1 MLETNEYEQVL
12 RQLFGKTLMMHN
24 PGDFHPV
31 LRFFFVDALAH
42 IDYTIG
48 ILAYNFMS
56 IRNEMSREYLRWRV
70 DEEEKGDRKK
80 FRPFVNWLKA
90 EHPEDFAALPT
101 VWRMVYDDEN
111 PARYMSFRLVINPDS
126 NQAVP
131 AGFFIKA
138 VEEFFDRAFLM
149 SLYSESGRLAKL
161 FTDFALF
168 SAAGGPP
175 KE

>member
-70 DEEEKGDRKK
+70 DEEEKGDRKR
-80 FRPFVNWLKA
+80 FPAFVNWLKA
-90 EHPEDFAALPT
+90 NHQESFAALPT
-101 VWRMVYDDEN
+101 VWRIVYDDDN
-111 PARYMSFRLVINPDS
+111 AAQYMSFRLVVDPDTKMP
-126 NQAVP
+126 VP
-131 AGFFIKA
+131 AGLFYDSIQ
-138 VEEFFDRAFLM
+138 EFFAQPFLM
-149 SLYSESGRLAKL
+149 SLYNDSKLAKL
-161 FTDFALF
+161 FEEFIRSQPAE
-168 SAAGGPP
+168 SPAPS
-175 KE
+175 